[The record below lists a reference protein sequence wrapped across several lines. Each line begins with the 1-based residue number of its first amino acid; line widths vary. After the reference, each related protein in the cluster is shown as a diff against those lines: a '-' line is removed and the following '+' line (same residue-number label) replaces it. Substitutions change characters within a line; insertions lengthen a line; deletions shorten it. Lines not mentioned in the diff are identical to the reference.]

1 MECNNKVVQT
11 PTETTM
17 LEVDMTE
24 MTDAFLTATVLAAVA
39 HVKTRILGIANQRV
53 KEYNHIKAMI
63 DELGMSYSGNFFF
76 VDDSHCV
83 ILAKFG
89 VETNELDDGHEII
102 GKPITVHCYD
112 DHRVAISLVV
122 QSLRKRDVF

>member
-1 MECNNKVVQT
+1 
-11 PTETTM
+11 
-17 LEVDMTE
+17 

-39 HVKTRILGIANQRV
+39 HVKTRILGIVNQRV

-63 DELGMSYSGNFFF
+63 DE
-76 VDDSHCV
+76 
-83 ILAKFG
+83 LAKFG

-102 GKPITVHCYD
+102 GKPITELKNGVSVHCYD